1 MKKCLSLILVLAM
14 VLCMAAYGAAPA
26 QATQA
31 GTYTQKWPQCAGVP
45 TQARTYTPGTYTGV
59 GAGKNGD
66 ITVEVT
72 FSADKIERITV
83 VSHSETPSLSD
94 AAIANIPTQI
104 VEAQSLG
111 VDAVSGATYT
121 SNGIVDAVADAVKQ
135 AGGDVEALKSVQIA
149 AGEHVEEE
157 LTTDVVVVGG
167 GGAGMSAAV
176 RLAELGQQVILF
188 EKASFLGGAIS
199 VSGGNQV
206 IMGSQL
212 QADNGVEDD
221 SVESMVADFEANGA
235 GKNNKEILTLFAE
248 NVGAA
253 TDWLVASCGIEFD
266 AGLHQLGEYS
276 HNREL
281 AYTGGGAGFAER
293 MRKAVERSGA
303 TVYLSTKVESLLVE
317 DGAVVGVKAVSTD
330 GTKEY
335 TVHAANVVLATG
347 GYGNNKDMLTD
358 EMKSALYYG
367 PSTSTGDGIRMAE
380 AVNAQTANMEYGKRY
395 PNGIEVDTGIAKSTI
410 AGNIVG
416 WTMSAILVNA
426 DGNRV
431 VNEKASNR
439 TILEEEL
446 QQPGG
451 MLYLLLDSETFEVWK
466 TKLAPAGISEGD
478 IEKYLAANGTTTPVF
493 AHGET
498 LEEAAAAAGV
508 NAENLA
514 ATVEKYN
521 SFVEKGED
529 ADFGRNASYLTM
541 KIGAGPYYLIE
552 QKPRFATTMG
562 GLVVNTNMQVLNQ
575 EGSAISG
582 LYAAG
587 ETCGQVMGDDSPSG
601 ANNAWAI
608 TSGKLAADA
617 IAAK

>member
-1 MKKCLSLILVLAM
+1 MKKYLSLILVLAM
-14 VLCMAAYGAAPA
+14 VLCMAAYGAAPV
-26 QATQA
+26 QAENA
-31 GTYTQKWPQCAGVP
+31 NLF
-45 TQARTYTPGTYTGV
+45 TPGTYTGV

-72 FSADKIERITV
+72 FSAEKIERITV

-104 VEAQSLG
+104 VESQSLG

-121 SNGIVDAVADAVKQ
+121 SNGIVEAVADAVKQ
-135 AGGDVEALKSVQIA
+135 AGGDVEALKNVQIA
-149 AGEHVEEE
+149 SGEHVEEE

-235 GKNNKEILTLFAE
+235 GKNNEEILTLFAE

-303 TVYLSTKVESLLVE
+303 AVYLSTKVESLLVE

>member
-1 MKKCLSLILVLAM
+1 MKKDLSLILVLAM

-31 GTYTQKWPQCAGVP
+31 G
-45 TQARTYTPGTYTGV
+45 TYTPGTYTGV

-111 VDAVSGATYT
+111 VDAVSGANYT
-121 SNGIVDAVADAVKQ
+121 SNGIVEAVADAVKQ
-135 AGGDVEALKSVQIA
+135 AGGDVEALKNVQVA

-395 PNGIEVDTGIAKSTI
+395 PNGVEVDTGIAKSTI

-508 NAENLA
+508 NAENLG

-575 EGSAISG
+575 DGNTISG

>member
-1 MKKCLSLILVLAM
+1 MKKYLSLILVLAM

-31 GTYTQKWPQCAGVP
+31 GTYT
-45 TQARTYTPGTYTGV
+45 PGTYTGV

-72 FSADKIERITV
+72 FSAEKIERITV

-135 AGGDVEALKSVQIA
+135 AGGDVEALKNVQIA

-206 IMGSQL
+206 VMGAQL

-235 GKNNKEILTLFAE
+235 NKNNEEILTLFAE

-451 MLYLLLDSETFEVWK
+451 MLYLLLDAETFEVWK
-466 TKLAPAGISEGD
+466 TKLAPAGISDGD

>member
-14 VLCMAAYGAAPA
+14 VLCMAAYGAAPV
-26 QATQA
+26 QAENA
-31 GTYTQKWPQCAGVP
+31 NLF
-45 TQARTYTPGTYTGV
+45 TPGTYTGV

-104 VEAQSLG
+104 VESQSLG

-149 AGEHVEEE
+149 SGEHVEEE

-235 GKNNKEILTLFAE
+235 NKNNEEILTLFAE

-293 MRKAVERSGA
+293 MRKAVESSGA

-575 EGSAISG
+575 DGNAISG

>member
-1 MKKCLSLILVLAM
+1 MKKYLSLILVLAM
-14 VLCMAAYGAAPA
+14 VLCMAAYGAAPV

-31 GTYTQKWPQCAGVP
+31 G
-45 TQARTYTPGTYTGV
+45 TYTPGTYTGV

-72 FSADKIERITV
+72 FSAEKIESIRI
-83 VSHSETPSLSD
+83 VSHTETPSLSD
-94 AAIANIPTQI
+94 AAIEQIPAKI
-104 VEAQSLG
+104 VESQSLG

-121 SNGIVDAVADAVKQ
+121 SDGIVAAVADAVKQ
-135 AGGDVEALKSVQIA
+135 AGGDVEALKNVQVA
-149 AGEHVEEE
+149 AGEHTEEE

-235 GKNNKEILTLFAE
+235 NKNNKEILTLFAE

>member
-1 MKKCLSLILVLAM
+1 MKKYLSLILVLAM
-14 VLCMAAYGAAPA
+14 VLCMAAYGAAPV

-31 GTYTQKWPQCAGVP
+31 G
-45 TQARTYTPGTYTGV
+45 TYTPGTYTGV

-72 FSADKIERITV
+72 FSAEKIESIRI
-83 VSHSETPSLSD
+83 VSHTETPSLSD
-94 AAIANIPTQI
+94 AAIEQIPAKI
-104 VEAQSLG
+104 VESQSLG

-121 SNGIVDAVADAVKQ
+121 SDGIVEAVADAVKQ
-135 AGGDVEALKSVQIA
+135 AGGDVEALKNVQVA
-149 AGEHVEEE
+149 AGEHTEEE

-188 EKASFLGGAIS
+188 EKSSFLGGAIS

-206 IMGSQL
+206 VMGAQL

-235 GKNNKEILTLFAE
+235 NKNNEEILTLFAE
-248 NVGAA
+248 NVGAT

-293 MRKAVERSGA
+293 MRKAVESSGA

-446 QQPGG
+446 QQSGG

-466 TKLAPAGISEGD
+466 TKLAPAGISDGD

-617 IAAK
+617 IASK

>member
-14 VLCMAAYGAAPA
+14 VLCMAAYGAAPV
-26 QATQA
+26 QAENA
-31 GTYTQKWPQCAGVP
+31 NLF
-45 TQARTYTPGTYTGV
+45 TPGTYTGV

-104 VEAQSLG
+104 VESQSLG

-121 SNGIVDAVADAVKQ
+121 SNGIVEAVADAVKQ
-135 AGGDVEALKSVQIA
+135 AGGDVEALKNVQIA
-149 AGEHVEEE
+149 SGEHVEEE

-206 IMGSQL
+206 VMGAQL

-235 GKNNKEILTLFAE
+235 NKNNKEILTLFAE

-451 MLYLLLDSETFEVWK
+451 MLYLLLDAETFEVWK
-466 TKLAPAGISEGD
+466 TKLAPAGISDGD

-582 LYAAG
+582 LYAVG

-617 IAAK
+617 IASK

>member
-1 MKKCLSLILVLAM
+1 MKKYLSLILVLAM

-31 GTYTQKWPQCAGVP
+31 DTYTQKWPQCAGVP
-45 TQARTYTPGTYTGV
+45 TQAVTYTPGTYTGV

-72 FSADKIERITV
+72 FSAEKIERITV

-104 VEAQSLG
+104 VESQSLG

-121 SNGIVDAVADAVKQ
+121 SNGIVEAVADAVKQ
-135 AGGDVEALKSVQIA
+135 AGGDVEALKNVQVA
-149 AGEHVEEE
+149 AGEHTEEE

-235 GKNNKEILTLFAE
+235 GKNNEEILTLFAE

-303 TVYLSTKVESLLVE
+303 AVYLSTKVESLLVE

>member
-1 MKKCLSLILVLAM
+1 MKKYLSLILVLAM
-14 VLCMAAYGAAPA
+14 VLCMVAYGAAPA

-72 FSADKIERITV
+72 FSAKKIERITV

-104 VEAQSLG
+104 VEFQSLG

-121 SNGIVDAVADAVKQ
+121 SNGIVEAVADAVKQ
-135 AGGDVEALKSVQIA
+135 AGGDVEALKNVQVA
-149 AGEHVEEE
+149 SGEHVEEE

-235 GKNNKEILTLFAE
+235 GKNNEEILTLFAE

-416 WTMSAILVNA
+416 WTMSAILVNT

>member
-1 MKKCLSLILVLAM
+1 MKKYLSLIIVLAM

-31 GTYTQKWPQCAGVP
+31 GTYT
-45 TQARTYTPGTYTGV
+45 PGTYTGV

-72 FSADKIERITV
+72 FSTEKIESIRI
-83 VSHSETPSLSD
+83 VSHTETPSLSD
-94 AAIANIPTQI
+94 AAIEQIPTKI
-104 VEAQSLG
+104 VESQSLG

-121 SNGIVDAVADAVKQ
+121 SNGIVEAVADAVKQ
-135 AGGDVEALKSVQIA
+135 AGGDVEALKNVQVA
-149 AGEHVEEE
+149 AGEHTEEE

-235 GKNNKEILTLFAE
+235 GKNNEEILTLFAE

>member
-1 MKKCLSLILVLAM
+1 MKKYLSLILVLAM

-31 GTYTQKWPQCAGVP
+31 GNYTQKWPQCAGVP

-72 FSADKIERITV
+72 FSAEKIERITV

-104 VEAQSLG
+104 VESQSLG

-121 SNGIVDAVADAVKQ
+121 SNGIVEAVADAVKQ

-235 GKNNKEILTLFAE
+235 GKNNEEILTLFAE

-317 DGAVVGVKAVSTD
+317 DGAVVGVKALSTD

-575 EGSAISG
+575 DGNAISG

>member
-1 MKKCLSLILVLAM
+1 MKKYLSLILVLAM
-14 VLCMAAYGAAPA
+14 VLCMAAYGAVPA

-31 GTYTQKWPQCAGVP
+31 G
-45 TQARTYTPGTYTGV
+45 TYTPGTYTGV

-72 FSADKIERITV
+72 FSTEKIESIRII
-83 VSHSETPSLSD
+83 SHTETPSLSD
-94 AAIANIPTQI
+94 AAIEQIPTKI
-104 VEAQSLG
+104 VESQSLG

-121 SNGIVDAVADAVKQ
+121 SNGIVEAVADAVKQ
-135 AGGDVEALKSVQIA
+135 AGGDVEALKNVQIA
-149 AGEHVEEE
+149 SGEHVEEE

-235 GKNNKEILTLFAE
+235 GKNNEEILTLFAE

>member
-31 GTYTQKWPQCAGVP
+31 G
-45 TQARTYTPGTYTGV
+45 TYTPGTYTGV

-121 SNGIVDAVADAVKQ
+121 SNGIVEAVADAVKQ
-135 AGGDVEALKSVQIA
+135 AGGDVEALKNVQIA
-149 AGEHVEEE
+149 SGEHVEEE

-221 SVESMVADFEANGA
+221 SVESMVADFQANGA
-235 GKNNKEILTLFAE
+235 GKNNEEILTLFAE

-253 TDWLVASCGIEFD
+253 TDWLVASCGIEFEP
-266 AGLHQLGEYS
+266 GLHQLGEYS

-293 MRKAVERSGA
+293 MRKAVESSGA

-478 IEKYLAANGTTTPVF
+478 IEKYLAA
-493 AHGET
+493 
-498 LEEAAAAAGV
+498 
-508 NAENLA
+508 
-514 ATVEKYN
+514 TVEKYN

-575 EGSAISG
+575 DGNAISG

>member
-1 MKKCLSLILVLAM
+1 MKKYLSLILVLAM

-31 GTYTQKWPQCAGVP
+31 GTYT
-45 TQARTYTPGTYTGV
+45 PGTYTGV

-72 FSADKIERITV
+72 FSAEKIERITV

-104 VEAQSLG
+104 VESQSLG
-111 VDAVSGATYT
+111 VDAISGATYT
-121 SNGIVDAVADAVKQ
+121 SNGIVEAVADAVKQ
-135 AGGDVEALKSVQIA
+135 AGGDVEALKNVQIA
-149 AGEHVEEE
+149 SGEHVEEE

-416 WTMSAILVNA
+416 WTMSAILVNT

>member
-1 MKKCLSLILVLAM
+1 MKKYLSLILVLAM
-14 VLCMAAYGAAPA
+14 VLCMAAYGAAPV

-31 GTYTQKWPQCAGVP
+31 G
-45 TQARTYTPGTYTGV
+45 TYTPGTYTGV

-72 FSADKIERITV
+72 FSAEKIESIRI
-83 VSHSETPSLSD
+83 VSHTETPSLSD
-94 AAIANIPTQI
+94 AAIEQIPAKI
-104 VEAQSLG
+104 VESQSLG

-121 SNGIVDAVADAVKQ
+121 SDGIVEAVADAVKQ
-135 AGGDVEALKSVQIA
+135 AGGDVEALKNVQVA

-188 EKASFLGGAIS
+188 EKSSFLGGAIS

-206 IMGSQL
+206 VMGAQL

-235 GKNNKEILTLFAE
+235 NKNSKEILTLFAE

-451 MLYLLLDSETFEVWK
+451 MLFLLLDSETFEVWK

>member
-1 MKKCLSLILVLAM
+1 MKKYLSLILVLAM
-14 VLCMAAYGAAPA
+14 VLCMAAYGAAPV

-31 GTYTQKWPQCAGVP
+31 G
-45 TQARTYTPGTYTGV
+45 TYTPGTYTGV

-72 FSADKIERITV
+72 FSTEKIESIRI
-83 VSHSETPSLSD
+83 VSHTETPSLSD
-94 AAIANIPTQI
+94 AAIEQIPTKI
-104 VEAQSLG
+104 VESQSLG

-121 SNGIVDAVADAVKQ
+121 SNGIVEAVADAVKQ
-135 AGGDVEALKSVQIA
+135 AGGDVEALKNVQVV
-149 AGEHVEEE
+149 AGEHTEEE

-235 GKNNKEILTLFAE
+235 GKNNEEILTLFAE

-293 MRKAVERSGA
+293 MRKAVESSGA

-380 AVNAQTANMEYGKRY
+380 AVNARTANMEYGKRY